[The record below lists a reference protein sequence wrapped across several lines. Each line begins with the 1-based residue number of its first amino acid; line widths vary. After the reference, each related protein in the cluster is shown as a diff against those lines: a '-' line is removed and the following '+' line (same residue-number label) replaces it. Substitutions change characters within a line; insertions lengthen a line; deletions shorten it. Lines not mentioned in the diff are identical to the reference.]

1 MSLQSMLLIIILNI
15 KQHQLQH
22 RVVSNI
28 LINIVMTVVSNDP
41 SSQSSIALFGRRAF
55 AKEPFGREKWS
66 SPLSQQMSLR
76 NRESCRKRPGQDHA
90 SSHKTLGLS
99 SSPSSPHPDSP
110 QSSQKIFRFLILV
123 RNRTGTHLVCRRHHD
138 HQPLLH
144 TMGIEVLFPL
154 Q

>member
-55 AKEPFGREKWS
+55 AKTLRAEKWS